1 LTTDSFHEN
10 LRKKERPTVATQTG
24 TRVQLTQQELDQ
36 LIDREARKRLGISG
50 QEFKR
55 KYARREL
62 PDVPAVRDI
71 AMLLKLAA

>member
-1 LTTDSFHEN
+1 M
-10 LRKKERPTVATQTG
+10 ATETG
-24 TRVQLTQQELDQ
+24 TRVQLSQQELDQ
-36 LIDREARKRLGISG
+36 LIDREARKRLGMSG
-50 QEFKR
+50 QEFKT

>member
-1 LTTDSFHEN
+1 LTTDAFHEN
-10 LRKKERPTVATQTG
+10 LRRKRRPTVATETEA
-24 TRVQLTQQELDQ
+24 RVQLSQEELDQ
-36 LIDREARKRLGISG
+36 LIDREARKRLGMSG
-50 QEFKR
+50 REFKR

>member
-1 LTTDSFHEN
+1 M
-10 LRKKERPTVATQTG
+10 ATETE
-24 TRVQLTQQELDQ
+24 TRVQLSQEELDQ
-36 LIDREARKRLGISG
+36 LIDREARKRLGMSG
-50 QEFKR
+50 REFKR

>member
-1 LTTDSFHEN
+1 MTTDAFHEN
-10 LRKKERPTVATQTG
+10 LKRKERPTVATE
-24 TRVQLTQQELDQ
+24 TRVQLSQEELDQ

>member
-1 LTTDSFHEN
+1 M
-10 LRKKERPTVATQTG
+10 ATETEA
-24 TRVQLTQQELDQ
+24 RVQLSQEELDQ
-36 LIDREARKRLGISG
+36 LIDREARKRLGMSG
-50 QEFKR
+50 REFKR